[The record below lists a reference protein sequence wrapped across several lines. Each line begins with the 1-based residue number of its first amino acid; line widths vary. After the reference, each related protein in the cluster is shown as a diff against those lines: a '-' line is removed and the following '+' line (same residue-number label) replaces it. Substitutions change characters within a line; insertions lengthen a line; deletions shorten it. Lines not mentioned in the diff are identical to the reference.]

1 MRSIGPHD
9 TSFDPVSPDP
19 EPGVLDYAGFVIR
32 LVAYLIDSLILG
44 VIGFVI
50 MIPAAIIYIAAI
62 FMSSSDEPNI
72 AMLMIALIVIFIS
85 VLVEVVMM
93 VVYSA
98 WFESSKY
105 QGTPGKILLKL
116 KVVDE
121 WGNRIG
127 FVTAALR
134 YILKIVFA
142 NFFYIGFIFILL
154 NDKKQGL
161 YDMLMKTCVI
171 KEE

>member
-1 MRSIGPHD
+1 
-9 TSFDPVSPDP
+9 
-19 EPGVLDYAGFVIR
+19 VIR

-142 NFFYIGFIFILL
+142 NFFY
-154 NDKKQGL
+154 KP
-161 YDMLMKTCVI
+161 
-171 KEE
+171 